1 MPAAR
6 ALPKV
11 TDGYPQMKSIVVTT
25 INPPS
30 PAVRAFAALPDYRVI
45 AVGDRKTPANW
56 ESDNVRFLSVTEQLD
71 RFGPLAAQLPF
82 NHYSRKMLG
91 YLLAMPEA
99 DEIIDTDDDNVP
111 LDGFSFPERSG
122 TFDRTDAGLGFINA
136 YSLFTE
142 QRIWP
147 RGLPLDELMRDTTD
161 IALSHQTCS
170 VAVWQ
175 GLADGDPDVDAI
187 YRLTSNAPCYFA
199 KRNPVVLAE
208 GTASPINSQNTLFGR
223 EAFPLLYLPTTV
235 TFRFTDILRGLV
247 AQPILWAAGLHVGFC
262 SATVVQERNPHD
274 YFQDF
279 LSEIPMYQHSRRVV
293 EVTAEA
299 VQRHSS
305 ITQNLLRAYEA
316 LTAAGIVREQELS
329 TLGLWLDSF

>member
-1 MPAAR
+1 
-6 ALPKV
+6 
-11 TDGYPQMKSIVVTT
+11 
-25 INPPS
+25 
-30 PAVRAFAALPDYRVI
+30 
-45 AVGDRKTPANW
+45 
-56 ESDNVRFLSVTEQLD
+56 
-71 RFGPLAAQLPF
+71 
-82 NHYSRKMLG
+82 MLG
-91 YLLAMPEA
+91 YLHAMPDA

-122 TFDRTDAGLGFINA
+122 DFDRTDATLGFINP

-147 RGLPLDELMRDTTD
+147 RGLPLDELMRDTAD
-161 IALSHQTCS
+161 IPVTHQACS

-187 YRLTSNAPCYFA
+187 YRLTSNAPCYFTQ
-199 KRNPVVLAE
+199 RNPVVLAE
-208 GTASPINSQNTLFGR
+208 GTVSPFNSQNTLFGR

-247 AQPILWAAGLHVGFC
+247 AQPVLWAAGLQLGFC

-293 EVTAEA
+293 EVTTE
-299 VQRHSS
+299 VVRHDSS
-305 ITQNLLRAYEA
+305 IAQNLLRAYEA
-316 LTAAGIVREQELS
+316 LAVAGIVEDRELS
-329 TLGLWLDSF
+329 TLDLWLDSF